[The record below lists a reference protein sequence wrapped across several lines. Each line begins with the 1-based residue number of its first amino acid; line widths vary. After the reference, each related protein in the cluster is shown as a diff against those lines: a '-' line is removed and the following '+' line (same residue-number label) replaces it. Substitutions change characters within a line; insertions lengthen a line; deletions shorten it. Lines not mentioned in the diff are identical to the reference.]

1 MSDHDSQEDPMNIGI
16 IEDIEDI
23 SDGKY
28 QEDDLDENMLDNL
41 GIEVQSQES
50 QGPEEEAEI
59 NSLEEYQEA
68 YEEYKDLNQKPNDK
82 IQLQDPNE
90 DTNSE
95 LEPIEDIKSLE
106 ENLIDEI

>member
-59 NSLEEYQEA
+59 NSLEEY
-68 YEEYKDLNQKPNDK
+68 
-82 IQLQDPNE
+82 
-90 DTNSE
+90 
-95 LEPIEDIKSLE
+95 
-106 ENLIDEI
+106 